1 MRTTHLRK
9 VSGLLMRAVPPAL
22 LDVLPLT
29 AGARVA
35 LAEDNR
41 RLVIARGGRKR
52 ESAPAAV
59 VDDVL
64 ASIATRIK

>member
-1 MRTTHLRK
+1 MHTTHLRK
-9 VSGLLMRAVPPAL
+9 VSGSLMLAVPPAL
-22 LDVLPLT
+22 LDVLHLT
-29 AGARVA
+29 AAARVA
-35 LAEDNR
+35 LAADNG

-64 ASIATRIK
+64 GSIATRIK